1 MPIRITGMN
10 SGLDTE
16 SIISE
21 LMSAQSTKKDNLVK
35 AQTKLSYKQEAWKTL
50 NSKVYNLYN
59 KTLGDM
65 KMSSTYTKKK
75 TSVSD
80 ATKASIITGAGAVNG
95 VQSLEVS
102 KLAKTGYLTGAKLS
116 SASSAATTLNT
127 LDSGI
132 SSTTDAK
139 FTIKVGSNTTE
150 VALNGD
156 SSISSVI
163 TKLKS
168 AGVNANYDET
178 NKRIFISAKETGDAA
193 DFTITASNAAG
204 TTALTALGIPADGA
218 TLSGATRIEGAD
230 AKISLNGAEFTSSSN
245 NFEINGITITA
256 LSETAVGEGVT
267 LTTSDDTEGIY
278 DIIKNFIKE
287 YNTLINE
294 MDTLYNAE
302 SADSYQPLTSEEKS
316 EMSEDEIA
324 TWEKKIK
331 TSILRNDSTLSE
343 VAGTMK
349 SAMQKGF
356 EIDGETMYLSNF
368 GIGTLGYFT
377 SADNEKNAFHID
389 GNADDSS
396 TSGNADKL
404 KTAIANDPDKVISF
418 FQKLADNMSTEIYSK
433 MSSTKMRSIY
443 KVYNDKQM
451 ASEYK
456 DYTEKIEDQTE
467 KLTEMENKYYKQFGA
482 METALAKLSSKQSA
496 LSGLLG

>member
-65 KMSSTYTKKK
+65 KLSSTYTKKK

-95 VQSLEVS
+95 VQSLEIS

-116 SASSAATTLNT
+116 SASSASSTLNT

-132 SSTTDAK
+132 TSTTDAK
-139 FTIKVGSNTTE
+139 FTIKVGSKTTE

-218 TLSGATRIEGAD
+218 TLSGATRIEGTD

-356 EIDGETMYLSNF
+356 EINGETMYLSSF

>member
-95 VQSLEVS
+95 VQSLEIS
-102 KLAKTGYLTGAKLS
+102 KLAKTGYLTGAKLTN
-116 SASSAATTLNT
+116 ASSAASTLTT
-127 LDSGI
+127 LDSSI
-132 SSTTDAK
+132 TSTTDAK
-139 FTIKVGSNTTE
+139 FTVKVGSKTTE

-193 DFTITASNAAG
+193 DFTITAVNAAG

-218 TLSGATRIEGAD
+218 TLTGATRIEGSD

-256 LSETAVGEGVT
+256 LSETAAGEGVT
-267 LTTSDDTEGIY
+267 LTTSDDTDGIY

-302 SADSYQPLTSEEKS
+302 SADSYQPLTSDEKA
-316 EMSEDEIA
+316 EMSDDEIA

-356 EIDGETMYLSNF
+356 EIDGETMYLSSF